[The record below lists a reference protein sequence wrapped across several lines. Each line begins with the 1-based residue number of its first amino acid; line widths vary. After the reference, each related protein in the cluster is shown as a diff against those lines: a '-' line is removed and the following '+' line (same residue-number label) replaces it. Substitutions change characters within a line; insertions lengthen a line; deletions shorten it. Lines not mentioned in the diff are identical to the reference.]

1 MKRKIIGLLAIFAL
15 LPFSRSFAQD
25 GEIIYTEFNPPLLIN
40 SEYSLNDKI
49 QLDVDGDGSIDVCYW
64 METGRYITPYL
75 KTMDKWEARRWK
87 INEVDTIITDTS
99 YLWCQPLF
107 IHDIGI
113 DLDDGY
119 YHFTVYEKWMFRKSD
134 AGHYYYGWADVHFID
149 TAYQLSYIPYDL
161 YRYTMSID
169 KMAYCT
175 IPDYPLVWGQTSL
188 TGVEEDTGASP
199 VTTIHPNPASST
211 LTITGESL
219 RQIEITNM
227 LGQRMATHE
236 AEGSQATI
244 DISTLP
250 TGIYFVSIIDE
261 NGKRCVQK
269 VVKE

>member
-1 MKRKIIGLLAIFAL
+1 MKRNIIGLLALVAL
-15 LPFSRSFAQD
+15 LPFSRSFAQE

-87 INEVDTIITDTS
+87 INEGDTIITDTS

-188 TGVEEDTGASP
+188 TGVEEATEPAF
-199 VTTIHPNPASST
+199 VTLRPNPAKDTFT
-211 LTITGESL
+211 LTGAQLSEARLYSVTGQLVATKQGEGTESL
-219 RQIEITNM
+219 TM
-227 LGQRMATHE
+227 
-236 AEGSQATI
+236 
-244 DISTLP
+244 DISGLP
-250 TGIYFVSIIDE
+250 SGLYFVAAIGEDGS
-261 NGKRCVQK
+261 RSVLK